1 MTKEMRLLITLC
13 ATSAL
18 CFALLKRVDRIRAVR
33 RVARRPSGTGRGDGR
48 FASSDTSSSDTSA
61 RRVGSPVVIPPP
73 APATARAI
81 KPISAVAAAPLTAVA
96 EEEIAAVAAVS
107 IDGFSLSIWRD
118 LICRN
123 TANLDRFQPV
133 ICGGWRSLESLKI
146 GTFPFASLAALQ
158 YLNPCITEG
167 LYAVS

>member
-1 MTKEMRLLITLC
+1 MTKEMRLLIALC

-18 CFALLKRVDRIRAVR
+18 CFALLKRVDRIRAER

-48 FASSDTSSSDTSA
+48 SASSDTSSSDTFGPASWFSGSDSSSCSCDSSGNPADFGSCGGSA
-61 RRVGSPVVIPPP
+61 DRG
-73 APATARAI
+73 
-81 KPISAVAAAPLTAVA
+81 A
-96 EEEIAAVAAVS
+96 EEEIATVAAVS